1 MNTGEGT
8 TQTLAEF
15 AANVTFDDLPR
26 QVVHQTKR
34 LIFDSI
40 GCTLSGYSS
49 EKGYIARSFV
59 KSLGGNPEATIIGS
73 GERTSTPNAAFVNSN
88 MGNAI
93 DSDDTIL
100 MSHPAV
106 PTILAALP
114 VAEKKGASG
123 KDLITAVAVG
133 YDIAIRVGGAS
144 ESWLK
149 IEGGKV
155 KTLPVHGYSWHVFG
169 AAVASAK
176 ILGLDAKKMVHVLGL
191 AGTFAPMPVMASWTK
206 PVDSLPLSKYYEAG
220 WTAQGG
226 VSAALLAEVGYT
238 SPAEILDGRT
248 GFWRMR
254 GREECDFDFM
264 VSKLG
269 QRWWVME
276 TSLKPW
282 PCCRFIH
289 HSLTAFTKIIDEYD
303 IKAEEIE
310 KVVVKGSMMYSPI
323 FHVRHPRTPVNM
335 QFSAA
340 HSLANAAFRVTPGPK
355 WQYPES
361 ASDPKMKEFRDK
373 ITIELNSKT
382 LEVMAQDLAG
392 EPPKQPIRVPTTVEV
407 TARGKVYQESVEY
420 AKGDPPAWVE
430 GMAMSDEELKYKFRN
445 HAVDVLSMSDSW
457 RENIER
463 AIEVTYNLEKVS
475 DIAELVG
482 LLSP

>member
-1 MNTGEGT
+1 MSAGEGV

-15 AANVTFDDLPR
+15 ASKITFDDLP
-26 QVVHQTKR
+26 QEVIHQTKR
-34 LIFDSI
+34 LICDSI
-40 GCTLSGYSS
+40 GCTLGGYSS
-49 EKGYIARSFV
+49 EKGRIARNFV

-73 GERTSTPNAAFVNSN
+73 GDRTSLTNAAFANAN
-88 MGNAI
+88 LGNAI

-106 PTILAALP
+106 PTIMAAIP

-149 IEGGKV
+149 IEGGKM

-191 AGTFAPMPVMASWTK
+191 AGTFAPMPIMASWAK
-206 PVDSLPLSKYYEAG
+206 PVDSLPLSKYHEAG

-226 VSAALLAEVGYT
+226 VSAALLAEGGYT

-254 GREECDFDFM
+254 GREECDFNFM
-264 VSKLG
+264 VGKLG
-269 QRWWVME
+269 QRWWIME

-310 KVVVKGSMMYSPI
+310 KVVVKGSMMYAPI
-323 FHVRHPRTPVNM
+323 FFVRHPQEPVSM

-361 ASDPKMKEFRDK
+361 VNDPKMKEFRNK
-373 ITIELNSKT
+373 VAIELDSKT

-392 EPPKQPIRVPTTVEV
+392 ELPKQPIRVPTTVEV
-407 TARGKVYQESVEY
+407 MARGKVYRESVEY

-430 GMAMSDEELKYKFRN
+430 GMAMSDEELKDKFRN
-445 HAVDVLSMSDSW
+445 QAVDVLSMSASW

-463 AIEVTYNLEKVS
+463 AIEVTYNLEKVG
-475 DIAELVG
+475 DITELVG